1 MKQVAWFTTVALITL
16 SAVILLWRFSSE
28 VTLFVLSLVVATAL
42 RPLVAR
48 LALRGLHP
56 ALAALLV
63 FATGVGIA
71 VVLVLAVS
79 NPFVTEIEQA
89 GTAIANAYVAIKEQG
104 ASGSGILGAISQ
116 ELPPLEELYSVV
128 SSAQGAAGIASFLGA
143 TTGFLDVV
151 SKLVLILILSIYL
164 SIDYIRFERL
174 WLSLLPVKQRE
185 RARSVWRALESGLG
199 AYLRSEV
206 VQSVLAAI
214 VLGLIYAAIGV
225 QYPVALAVAAALAW
239 LIPLLGALLLFVL
252 VIPVAL
258 LSGPVVAAAAT
269 LCTLLVLF
277 VLEYIVQPRLVGPRR
292 FSSLL
297 IILVMMAMAS
307 VAGFVGLLVAPP
319 MAAAIQI
326 ILEQMLP
333 TTSERPAAAATPL
346 QERLAAARAVLASMP
361 EPAAPEV
368 NNMLDRLSQLV
379 DKANQYRDSPGVRGP
394 KTLSLIGKIWSK
406 WRALSHE

>member
-16 SAVILLWRFSSE
+16 SAVILLWRFNSE
-28 VTLFVLSLVVATAL
+28 VTIFVLSLVVATAL
-42 RPLVAR
+42 RPLIAG
-48 LALRGLHP
+48 LALRGMHP

-63 FATGVGIA
+63 FATGVGIT
-71 VVLVLAVS
+71 VVLVLAAS
-79 NPFVTEIEQA
+79 NIFITEMGQA
-89 GTAIANAYVAIKEQG
+89 SAAIANVYVAIKEQG
-104 ASGSGILGAISQ
+104 ASGSGILGALSQ
-116 ELPPLEELYSVV
+116 ALPPLDQLYVV
-128 SSAQGAAGIASFLGA
+128 ASSATGAGGIASFLGA
-143 TTGFLDVV
+143 TTGLLDVV
-151 SKLVLILILSIYL
+151 SKLFLILILSIYL
-164 SIDYIRFERL
+164 SVDYIRFERL

-185 RARSVWRALESGLG
+185 RARAMWTALESGLG

-225 QYPVALAVAAALAW
+225 QYPVALAVAAAVAW
-239 LIPLLGALLLFVL
+239 LIPLLGGLLIFVL

-258 LSGPVVAAAAT
+258 LSGPVTAAVAA
-269 LCTLLVLF
+269 LCTLLVLLA
-277 VLEYIVQPRLVGPRR
+277 LEYLVQPRLVGARR

-307 VAGFVGLLVAPP
+307 VAGLVGLLVAPP
-319 MAAAIQI
+319 LAAAIQI

-333 TTSERPAAAATPL
+333 TASERPAVATIPL

-368 NNMLDRLSQLV
+368 NSMLDRLSQLV
-379 DKANQYRDSPGVRGP
+379 DKAPQQQDSPRV
-394 KTLSLIGKIWSK
+394 
-406 WRALSHE
+406 